1 MNLNHSNHVHDVQ
14 TLDVASGDFIGSV
27 YPSSLGKRSVNVR
40 PYGSTL
46 DRIVIRSRSPSSI
59 ETGHPVSLPNQ
70 SHRDLIYSTHGL
82 ASSARPRPR
91 VPSSSYARFP
101 VLEPPGS
108 SLILGH
114 LSFSDQDSIEPCGR
128 RQETLRA
135 SLMGLWCEVA
145 QTRRGRG
152 WSK

>member
-70 SHRDLIYSTHGL
+70 SHRDLIYSTRDL
-82 ASSARPRPR
+82 ASSARPRP
-91 VPSSSYARFP
+91 
-101 VLEPPGS
+101 S
-108 SLILGH
+108 SLRKNSVFCDTLPRSSIWWPYLN
-114 LSFSDQDSIEPCGR
+114 SQQDAQKGCPAR
-128 RQETLRA
+128 PQRA
-135 SLMGLWCEVA
+135 K
-145 QTRRGRG
+145 RRGVRFG
-152 WSK
+152 TLSL